1 MSFTLCFFLLL
12 FASATKVCFL
22 NELIQLTDYCLKCDE
37 VRPSCTQC
45 RKSSRVCP
53 GYPDEFDLIFRNET
67 AAVKRR
73 AQRAFSNASSKSSPK
88 AARYVIIYC
97 HLQAAPTALLDKFS
111 HVSSLLIIR

>member
-1 MSFTLCFFLLL
+1 MLSLCFFLIRSQPLL
-12 FASATKVCFL
+12 HFIFITADFG
-22 NELIQLTDYCLKCDE
+22 KCDE

-73 AQRAFSNASSKSSPK
+73 AQRAFSSASSKGSPK
-88 AARYVIIYC
+88 SATVR
-97 HLQAAPTALLDKFS
+97 
-111 HVSSLLIIR
+111 